1 MLKVN
6 TNIVGIGKK
15 GVDAVNAL
23 YSSKIPGF
31 KKITL
36 SCEEDSFNSQADFVF
51 TSKSE
56 FSQNGGSFFLSP
68 TTLVFV
74 LTDMSDE
81 FEVSL
86 SCEIASV
93 ALRNGAFP
101 VAVAFMPSSK
111 DALYENSLEGL
122 SDLRDVF
129 PGVVR
134 FNEGYVDGFSNEC
147 AGFFKTL
154 SCSMSLNASNPLKS
168 FDEIK
173 EMFSSDTDIYFASIT
188 TKEKYDSH
196 LFNSKCMC
204 MRLCAQ
210 VELDEAR
217 LISYFYAS
225 GSGKS
230 DEIINSYRGPI
241 EKINLGYLSNRITYI
256 SENAIELHDDEHMF
270 SVICAR

>member
-1 MLKVN
+1 MLKIN

-15 GVDAVNAL
+15 GVDAINAL
-23 YSSKIPGF
+23 YSSKIRGF

-36 SCEEDSFNSQADFVF
+36 SCEEDARISQADFVF

-56 FSQNGGSFFLSP
+56 FSENGSSFFLSP
-68 TTLVFV
+68 ATLVFV
-74 LTDMSDE
+74 LTDMSDDI
-81 FEVSL
+81 EVSL
-86 SCEIASV
+86 SSEIASV
-93 ALRNGAFP
+93 ALRAGAFP

-111 DALYENSLEGL
+111 DALYESSIKNLN
-122 SDLRDVF
+122 DLRDVF
-129 PGVVR
+129 QGVVR
-134 FNEGYVDGFSNEC
+134 FNEGYVDSFGDEC

-154 SCSMSLNASNPLKS
+154 SFSMSLNASNPLKS

-173 EMFSSDTDIYFASIT
+173 EIFSSDTDIYFVSIT

-196 LFNSKCMC
+196 LFRSKCMC

-217 LISYFYAS
+217 LISYFY
-225 GSGKS
+225 GSGGEKS
-230 DEIINSYRGPI
+230 DEIINAYRGPV
-241 EKINLGYLSNRITYI
+241 EKINLGYLSNRVTYI
-256 SENAIELHDDEHMF
+256 SENAIELKEDEHVF